1 MIEWFLIYAMKVG
14 RETGHIVFMSFL
26 NLGKTRGVQ
35 YLSGF
40 CTSVSSPTL
49 MLFYPLGDFSQTW
62 ERGKNLKD
70 NSFSV
75 NTLKF
80 SEWLEGDTPTWWE
93 VGWKSVIACSAHLP
107 FWPTRQDKH
116 SNSLAQH
123 GTFLGHWHYQRRWE
137 AAKDWSSVTERGI

>member
-14 RETGHIVFMSFL
+14 RETGHIVFMLFL

-49 MLFYPLGDFSQTW
+49 MLFYPLGNFSQTW

-80 SEWLEGDTPTWWE
+80 SEWLEGNTPTWGE
-93 VGWKSVIACSAHLP
+93 VGWKSVIACSAFTSLSGQPGKTNIALALP
-107 FWPTRQDKH
+107 SVEP
-116 SNSLAQH
+116 SLVT
-123 GTFLGHWHYQRRWE
+123 GTIREDGKLQRIEVVW
-137 AAKDWSSVTERGI
+137 